1 MLANILDP
9 VLLSALVIG
18 FLGSGHCIGMCGGIA
33 SALAFAIPEK
43 NSKQRVF
50 ILLAYNLGRILSYT
64 LLGAFVGLLGQK
76 IGLPPVLR
84 IVAGVLLIAMGLY
97 LANWWRGL
105 VYLEKAG
112 SYLWRWI
119 QPLGARLMPVDTVLK
134 GLLFGA
140 IWGWLPCGL
149 VYSALAL
156 SMAQAEPVSAAGV
169 MLYFGLGTLPAVFLS
184 GWAANYLKTLLQ
196 SKLVRTLFALTIIVF
211 GVWTLWMPLSHVGGH
226 GAHTQEGGSGAEATK
241 DHSHHS
247 M

>member
-1 MLANILDP
+1 MFANILDP

-43 NSKQRVF
+43 NPKQRVF
-50 ILLAYNLGRILSYT
+50 ILLAYNFGRILSYSA
-64 LLGAFVGLLGQK
+64 LGALVGFLGQE

-119 QPLGARLMPVDTVLK
+119 QPFGAKLMPVDNMFK
-134 GLLFGA
+134 GLLFGV

-156 SMAQAEPVSAAGV
+156 SMAQAEPISAAAI

-184 GWAANYLKTLLQ
+184 GWAANYLKLFLQ
-196 SKLVRTLFALTIIVF
+196 SKLVRTFFALAIILF

-226 GAHTQEGGSGAEATK
+226 GAHVQHADPSAGATK
-241 DHSHHS
+241 DHNHHS